1 AVERTW
7 LAGWLDRLRAAGADV
22 AAAVPM
28 AALIP
33 APADERALRSMA
45 IGAAGAV
52 RGAAHGFADDPALVL
67 ALGGGTT
74 PDAMAS
80 ADVAAALA
88 AAIDRPP
95 LDMLTGPFRRRAK
108 GVMTP
113 GRRRLMAQLVAALL
127 IISLLV
133 PLVQMVRW
141 SLAAGQADDASLAL
155 AARLGITAP
164 DAAGAE
170 TALDARLAAR
180 GGGPLAL
187 SVPLS
192 ALISAL
198 QPVPGAAIQALS
210 HRADGTLSATL
221 AAPRVEDINAVL
233 LALQA
238 RGYRVTAQP
247 MTGADGL
254 QKGSVTIRAVP

>member
-1 AVERTW
+1 MTDTLILIADERDAAMADDALIWVRFADGVAAAQGHDARWQDQLAAVAGRTLMIIPAATAPVRWRAFAGLPPAQAQAAAAYAALADRLGDRAGLHAAAQGADGDDMVAAAAVERTW

-67 ALGGGTT
+67 ALGGGAA
-74 PDAMAS
+74 PDAMAA

-108 GVMTP
+108 GAMTP
-113 GRRRLMAQLVAALL
+113 GRRRLMAQ
-127 IISLLV
+127 
-133 PLVQMVRW
+133 
-141 SLAAGQADDASLAL
+141 
-155 AARLGITAP
+155 
-164 DAAGAE
+164 
-170 TALDARLAAR
+170 
-180 GGGPLAL
+180 
-187 SVPLS
+187 
-192 ALISAL
+192 
-198 QPVPGAAIQALS
+198 
-210 HRADGTLSATL
+210 
-221 AAPRVEDINAVL
+221 
-233 LALQA
+233 
-238 RGYRVTAQP
+238 
-247 MTGADGL
+247 
-254 QKGSVTIRAVP
+254 